1 MGSGQS
7 VGRIKVKSSHGQNT
21 GQSGL
26 LTRLAR
32 DRRGNTLAMMAAFLI
47 PLSALAG
54 SAVDIARLYVVKV
67 RLQQACD
74 AGVLAGRKFMTDS
87 NPSTPLDAN
96 SVTQAKAFFANNF
109 PSGWMGTKAF
119 TATTNPYPFTPTKT
133 SNSQVAGTAAVTVPM
148 TIMKMF
154 AMADSTI
161 TVTCQARYDVAD
173 TDVMFVLDT
182 TGSMACLPGDSDSAC
197 SNYVGAAGNNSYT
210 RPSGGGGVP
219 GYAGGTAYSVPEKS
233 GSRIEA
239 LRQGVL
245 SFFDTF
251 AANADPSTHI
261 RYGFVTYTSSVNAGQ
276 AILDKSN
283 SYLVGSNGS
292 SDTATYQSR
301 HVIADYVSSTS
312 DSTNGKSQAACKAPA
327 VRTPST
333 ALTYTPSSGTATNVY
348 DAWAPSGGNNSYYR
362 CVTRTDTLIPKWEYP
377 KAGWPVDVSKLI
389 AGSTV
394 TDPTKVNGSTMK
406 WLGCVETT
414 VDSPGQSSFSNA
426 SLPSELN
433 PDLAPSGAQRWW
445 PQMAELEYMRNN
457 NSTTNDATDT
467 SNGDDGTNIN
477 YADPSRMKSG
487 YIACGKPVKRLN
499 TMARADVYNYLYAS
513 DFVPIGGT
521 YHDTGMI
528 WGGRLIS
535 PGGPWANDTAAWPG
549 RTAPNRVIVFMT
561 DGDMAPNLG
570 SYSMYGVE
578 AYDHRVLGTVGTSN
592 LTNYHNYR
600 FLAACA
606 AAKARNIDI
615 WTVSIDSSASTPMQT
630 CATTVNQALYTTT
643 GDGLSAA
650 FTSIAQHL
658 AMLRITK

>member
-1 MGSGQS
+1 MGSGQG
-7 VGRIKVKSSHGQNT
+7 VNRIVTSNRSPGAQP
-21 GQSGL
+21 GGL

-54 SAVDIARLYVVKV
+54 SAVDIGRLYVVKV

-74 AGVLAGRKFMTDS
+74 AGVLAGRKFMTDGS
-87 NPSTPLDAN
+87 GTTLDSTAT
-96 SVTQAKAFFANNF
+96 TQANAFFANNF
-109 PSGWMGTKAF
+109 RTGWMGTAP
-119 TATTNPYPFTPTKT
+119 ATFTPTKT
-133 SNSQVAGTAAVTVPM
+133 SDSQVAGTASVSVPM
-148 TIMKMF
+148 TVMKMF
-154 AMADSTI
+154 AVPNSTI
-161 TVTCQARYDVAD
+161 SVTCQARYDVAD

-182 TGSMACLPGDSDSAC
+182 TGSMACLPGDSDSTC
-197 SNYVGAAGNNSYT
+197 SSYVGAAGNNSYT
-210 RPSGGGGVP
+210 RPAGGGGVG

-233 GSRIEA
+233 GSRIAA

-251 AANADPSTHI
+251 AANADPSTHV
-261 RYGFVTYTSSVNAGQ
+261 RYGFVTYTSSVNVGQ
-276 AILDKSN
+276 AILDKSS
-283 SYLVGSNGS
+283 SYLVGSLGT

-301 HVIADYVSSTS
+301 HVIDDYVISTS
-312 DSTNGKSQAACKAPA
+312 DVTNGKNQTACPTPK
-327 VRTPST
+327 VRTPAT
-333 ALTYTPSSGTATNVY
+333 PLTYNTPSGTAIRIF
-348 DAWAPSGGNNSYYR
+348 DIWAASGGWNSTNR
-362 CVTRTDTLIPKWEYP
+362 CVTRTETLGPVWEYP
-377 KAGWPVDVSKLI
+377 KTGWPVDVSKLI
-389 AGSTV
+389 QGSTV
-394 TDPTKVNGSTMK
+394 TDPTEVNGSTMK

-414 VDSPGQSSFSNA
+414 VDTHGQSSFTTA
-426 SLPSELN
+426 SLPSELD
-433 PDLAPSGAQRWW
+433 PDLKPSGAQRWW
-445 PQMAELEYMRNN
+445 PQMPDVEYMRNN
-457 NSTTNDATDT
+457 NSTSYDATDT
-467 SNGDDGTNIN
+467 SNGDDSGNIN
-477 YADPSRMKSG
+477 YADADRMKSG
-487 YIACGKPVKRLN
+487 YIACGKPVKRLS

-528 WGGRLIS
+528 WGGRLLS
-535 PGGPWANDTAAWPG
+535 PTGAWSDDTTAWPG
-549 RTAPNRVIVFMT
+549 RAAPNRVIVFMT
-561 DGDMAPNLG
+561 DGDMAPNMG

-578 AYDHRVLGTVGTSN
+578 AYDHRVLGSAGTSN

-630 CATTVNQALYTTT
+630 CATTVNQALFTTT

>member
-1 MGSGQS
+1 MVKRSGKRRVPAGGFLS
-7 VGRIKVKSSHGQNT
+7 
-21 GQSGL
+21 
-26 LTRLAR
+26 RLAG

-54 SAVDIARLYVVKV
+54 SAVDVGRLYVVKV

-87 NPSTPLDAN
+87 NAATLDATAT
-96 SVTQAKAFFANNF
+96 TQAQNFFGNNF
-109 PSGWMGTKAF
+109 KVGWMGTTTAAF
-119 TATTNPYPFTPTKT
+119 TPLKT
-133 SNSQVAGTAAVTVPM
+133 ADGQVSGTASVIVPM
-148 TIMKMF
+148 TVMKMF
-154 AMADSTI
+154 AMPATTI
-161 TVTCQARYDVAD
+161 SVACQARYDVAD

-182 TGSMACLPGDSDSAC
+182 TGSMACLPTDSDSAC
-197 SNYVGAAGNNSYT
+197 SSYVGAAGNSSYT
-210 RPSGGGGVP
+210 RPSGGGGVT
-219 GYAGGTAYSVPEKS
+219 GYAGGTAYSVPERS

-245 SFFDTF
+245 SFVDTF
-251 AANADPSTHI
+251 AANKDPLTNV

-276 AILDKSN
+276 AILDKSA
-283 SYLVGSNGS
+283 SYLFGANGS

-301 HVIADYVSSTS
+301 HVIDDYVISTS
-312 DSTNGKSQAACKAPA
+312 DTRNDKTQANCTAAA
-327 VRTPST
+327 VRTPSA
-333 ALTYTPSSGTATNVY
+333 ALTYTPSSGTATSVY
-348 DAWAPSGGNNSYYR
+348 DVWRTQGASNSNSYFCY
-362 CVTRTDTLIPKWEYP
+362 TRTDTLGPKWEYP
-377 KAGWPVDVSKLI
+377 KGGWPIDVSQLV
-389 AGSTV
+389 AGNTV

-414 VDSPGQSSFSNA
+414 VDTPGQTSFNTT
-426 SLPSELN
+426 SLPSELD
-433 PDLAPSGAQRWW
+433 PDLKPTGAQRWW

-467 SNGDDGTNIN
+467 SKGDDGTNIN

-487 YIACGKPVKRLN
+487 YIACGKPVKRLGVM
-499 TMARADVYNYLYAS
+499 TRSDVYNYLYAS

-528 WGGRLIS
+528 WGSRLIS
-535 PGGPWANDTAAWPG
+535 PSGAWANDTAAWPG
-549 RTAPNRVIVFMT
+549 RNTPNRVIVFMT
-561 DGDMAPNLG
+561 DGDMAPNAG

-578 AYDHRVLGTVGTSN
+578 AYDHRVLGTAAQSN

-615 WTVSIDSSASTPMQT
+615 WTVSIDSSASTQMQT
-630 CATTVNQALYTTT
+630 CATTSNQALYTTT
-643 GDGLSAA
+643 GSGLSAA

>member
-1 MGSGQS
+1 M
-7 VGRIKVKSSHGQNT
+7 VNSSRSNVAPHR
-21 GQSGL
+21 GL
-26 LTRLAR
+26 LVRLAN
-32 DRRGNTLAMMAAFLI
+32 DRRGNTIAMMAAFLI

-54 SAVDIARLYVVKV
+54 SAVDVARLYVVKV

-74 AGVLAGRKFMTDS
+74 AGVLAGRKFMTDTS
-87 NPSTPLDAN
+87 GTTLDSTAT
-96 SVTQAKAFFANNF
+96 TQANTFFANNF
-109 PSGWMGTKAF
+109 KTGWMGTS
-119 TATTNPYPFTPTKT
+119 TVSFTPTKT
-133 SNSQVAGTAAVTVPM
+133 SDSQVAGAASVSVPM

-154 AMADSTI
+154 AMPSSTI
-161 TVTCQARYDVAD
+161 AVTCQARYDVAD

-182 TGSMACLPGDSDSAC
+182 TGSMACLPGDSDSTC
-197 SNYVGAAGNNSYT
+197 SSYVNSAGNNSYT
-210 RPSGGGGVP
+210 RPSGSGGVA

-251 AANADPSTHI
+251 AANADPSTHV
-261 RYGFVTYTSSVNAGQ
+261 RYGFVTYTSSVNVGQ
-276 AILDKSN
+276 AILDKSS
-283 SYLVGSNGS
+283 SYLVGSNGAT
-292 SDTATYQSR
+292 DTAKYQSR

-312 DSTNGKSQAACKAPA
+312 DSANGKAQAACIAPV
-327 VRTPST
+327 VRTPAA
-333 ALTYTPSSGTATNVY
+333 ALTYNPSSGTATNVY
-348 DAWAPSGGNNSYYR
+348 DIWTTTGGWNATYKCY
-362 CVTRTDTLIPKWEYP
+362 TRTDTLIPKWEYP
-377 KAGWPVDVSKLI
+377 KGGWPIAVSQLI
-389 AGSTV
+389 AGNTV

-414 VDSPGQSSFSNA
+414 VDTPGQSTFTTA
-426 SLPSELN
+426 SLPSELD
-433 PDLAPSGAQRWW
+433 PDLTPSDTKRWW

-457 NSTTNDATDT
+457 NSTSNDATDT
-467 SNGDDGTNIN
+467 SNGDDGTNLN
-477 YADPSRMKSG
+477 YADSSRMKG
-487 YIACGKPVKRLN
+487 GFIACGKPVKRLN
-499 TMARADVYNYLYAS
+499 TMARTDVYNYLYAT

-535 PGGPWANDTAAWPG
+535 PSGPWADDTAAWPG
-549 RTAPNRVIVFMT
+549 RAAPNRVIVFMT
-561 DGDMAPNLG
+561 DGDMAPNMG

-578 AYDHRVLGTVGTSN
+578 AYDHRVLGSAGSSN

-600 FLAACA
+600 FLAACS

-615 WTVSIDSSASTPMQT
+615 WTVSIDTSASTPMQT
-630 CATTVNQALYTTT
+630 CATTTNQALYTTS
-643 GDGLSAA
+643 GSGLSAA